1 MSRTMKQR
9 RDTRIVACQ
18 LSNASVVQ
26 LNRPQTVFSLLN
38 VVIFLTASLFMHEQ
52 LGYNSYS

>member
-18 LSNASVVQ
+18 LSNVTVVQ
-26 LNRPQTVFSLLN
+26 LNRPQS
-38 VVIFLTASLFMHEQ
+38 VVIVKRCHIPYSITVYALTARL
-52 LGYNSYS
+52 